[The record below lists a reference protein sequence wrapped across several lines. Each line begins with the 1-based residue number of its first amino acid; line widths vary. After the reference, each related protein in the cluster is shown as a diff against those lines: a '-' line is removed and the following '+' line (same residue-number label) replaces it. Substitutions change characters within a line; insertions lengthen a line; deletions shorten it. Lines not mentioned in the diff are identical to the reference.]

1 MKSKYRIVKRESF
14 DLRNQLHVSYEPQH
28 RFLGI
33 FWFGF
38 SESDCD
44 CTWNRQ
50 FGTQKEAEEFLA
62 NVDRMGGSTS
72 KSTVVAE
79 FR

>member
-1 MKSKYRIVKRESF
+1 MRSKYRIVKRESF
-14 DLRNQLHVSYEPQH
+14 DLNNKLQVQFEPQH

-38 SESDCD
+38 SGHDCD
-44 CTWNRQ
+44 SSWNRH
-50 FGTQKEAEEFLA
+50 FRTQQEAEAFLTE
-62 NVDRMGGSTS
+62 VERMGDTEA
-72 KSTVVAE
+72 STVVAE

>member
-1 MKSKYRIVKRESF
+1 MRSKYRIVKRESF
-14 DLRNQLHVSYEPQH
+14 DLRNKLHVSYEPQH

-50 FGTQKEAEEFLA
+50 FDTQEEAEEFLA

-72 KSTVVAE
+72 ASTVVAE
-79 FR
+79 FS

>member
-1 MKSKYRIVKRESF
+1 MRSKYRIVKRESF
-14 DLRNQLHVSYEPQH
+14 DLNNKLQVQFEPQH

-44 CTWNRQ
+44 CTWNRK
-50 FGTQKEAEEFLA
+50 FDTQKEAEEFLV
-62 NVDRMGGSTS
+62 NVDRINYPRA
-72 KSTVVAE
+72 KDP
-79 FR
+79 